1 VRMEKWLLG
10 FIIFFIVIVAGFG
23 IVAIL
28 TMMVTEKTRDIGIL
42 KALGSSVAGVMGVF
56 ITAGLTIAVVGSV
69 IGVVCGLAFVYN
81 INEVADLVE
90 KVTGYHPFPP
100 DVYYLEKI
108 PTRVDAGELA
118 GVILPTLLLSF
129 LFALYPAVKAAR
141 LEAVEA
147 LRYE

>member
-1 VRMEKWLLG
+1 
-10 FIIFFIVIVAGFG
+10 
-23 IVAIL
+23 
-28 TMMVTEKTRDIGIL
+28 
-42 KALGSSVAGVMGVF
+42 MGVF
-56 ITAGLTIAVVGSV
+56 VAAGVTIAVAGSL
-69 IGVVCGLAFVYN
+69 IGVVCGLLFVYN

-108 PTRVDAGELA
+108 PVVVDAGELVS
-118 GVILPTLLLSF
+118 VILPTLLLSF
-129 LFALYPAVKAAR
+129 LFALYPALKAAR